1 MAAPTFNFKS
11 GSSFTKFRPVENLSP
26 DKNAYIRENNE
37 SDQPIQI
44 GVYNDGDSYKGLFVI
59 SKTYCGLFD
68 AATQQWEYRL
78 YDWETLKNTYGAV
91 WRNTS
96 RLTGCYFTT
105 NPGADQI
112 LQLWFESSDYG
123 KKGLIVSDSS
133 LSLFN
138 ADNQTSVWTV
148 PKLVFPVGSY
158 HIGYANKS
166 PASYIGGQWSSRG
179 SIVIP
184 GTTPGCSLALN
195 LILYQRDA

>member
-11 GSSFTKFRPVENLSP
+11 GSSFTKFRPVENTTP

-44 GVYNDGDSYKGLFVI
+44 GVYNNGDSFRPLFVI
-59 SKTYCGLFD
+59 AKKYCGLYD
-68 AATQQWEYRL
+68 GASDEWLYNL
-78 YDWETLKNTYGAV
+78 YDWDTLKTTYGAV
-91 WRNTS
+91 YRNTS
-96 RLTGCYFTT
+96 RLTQCYFTT

-112 LQLWFESSDYG
+112 LQLWFESPEFG
-123 KKGLIVSDSS
+123 GNGLIVSNSGM
-133 LSLFN
+133 SLFDR
-138 ADNQTSVWTV
+138 DNQTSVWTV